1 MGDLLNIGATATE
14 VYRQALST
22 VSNNIANLNSDGY
35 SRQEVR
41 AEEMIPTSTGV
52 TYLGAGVASKGVFRA
67 VDEFATASIRT
78 ATSKV
83 SEQEP
88 IMRYT
93 DRMIDLL
100 GSEDGSLSTA
110 ISTFFTSTSNLAG
123 NAAEESFRQEFL
135 MAANFLTGRSQ
146 AIGAELASLDDEII
160 YELETQFSELNK
172 VAASLALV
180 NKELSKTALDG
191 KKPPMLLDQRDFLLK
206 DMARY
211 VSMDVK
217 IDGAE
222 RALVKLAG
230 SSDTMRFVTED
241 SSYILDPVVSDVSGG
256 PIALMLDPYKL
267 NLNVGKVQSGSI
279 GGTLNFRDNIFEP
292 LRDNLDIL
300 MTTVA
305 TSINN
310 LHEQGLNINGDVGI
324 ELFDLTKKYS
334 AVNAGDRTVSSALT
348 LVATETTPKV
358 NISATWDA
366 PNDRW
371 LVTELATNTSSYVAS
386 NSSTDNGFV
395 YNSLEV
401 NANATLQNGQSFLIR
416 PVLRAIDNITVG
428 VLNTDQIATADRLQ
442 VESAIGNSRETGPT
456 INYDQRAAALNSF
469 AQFDTGT
476 VLGVKQT
483 GTFDT
488 NTTEPALFIPR
499 DVAGFTVS
507 IQPPIAD
514 DHQLQ
519 LFTSEQNH
527 LLGSNT
533 LGAGF
538 KAGVA
543 AANST
548 EAGTEFI
555 NSYVN
560 AAGAAGYKDTSIT
573 LGNLN
578 NDVMLSDLI
587 PLQVNSTVAATTA
600 IAANNLKLN
609 GINLSALQVGASSTL
624 SAVDVAAWVNDGAGA
639 TGSVSAL
646 TGVVAK
652 AEHTRTFDYDD
663 FDLTRKL
670 SINGVTVVGGGGV
683 PSSLGA
689 LAVLI
694 NGAGYA
700 AGDEVVGV
708 VNPNGKI
715 EIRPTLANSG
725 KNMVFGNPTAGQTTN
740 FLGLANA
747 TYTGMVRYTN
757 EGDVVAQG
765 TDINFEFNN
774 YGAGVGK
781 ATDLSR
787 LGLATTITSTT
798 RLDDDLLV
806 YVTGSSNDVDLRY
819 GIEAVP
825 TLPEIAI
832 ESDFSL
838 TFLSATQVQITDT
851 ATNTIMAKK
860 DYAWPGGVLVND
872 VRVVFDE
879 APTTGDVFTV
889 SANEGA
895 IGDNGNIKRI
905 LAVKDIG
912 VDGDQI
918 PIQRYIALV
927 SDVGNQHNLSKM
939 SAEALQVVADDAQA
953 LLDNTVGVTLDTEAA
968 DLIRFQQSY
977 QAAAQI
983 IKVSQDI
990 FDMLIAASR

>member
-1 MGDLLNIGATATE
+1 M
-14 VYRQALST
+14 
-22 VSNNIANLNSDGY
+22 
-35 SRQEVR
+35 
-41 AEEMIPTSTGV
+41 
-52 TYLGAGVASKGVFRA
+52 
-67 VDEFATASIRT
+67 
-78 ATSKV
+78 
-83 SEQEP
+83 
-88 IMRYT
+88 
-93 DRMIDLL
+93 
-100 GSEDGSLSTA
+100 
-110 ISTFFTSTSNLAG
+110 
-123 NAAEESFRQEFL
+123 
-135 MAANFLTGRSQ
+135 
-146 AIGAELASLDDEII
+146 
-160 YELETQFSELNK
+160 
-172 VAASLALV
+172 
-180 NKELSKTALDG
+180 
-191 KKPPMLLDQRDFLLK
+191 
-206 DMARY
+206 
-211 VSMDVK
+211 
-217 IDGAE
+217 
-222 RALVKLAG
+222 
-230 SSDTMRFVTED
+230 
-241 SSYILDPVVSDVSGG
+241 
-256 PIALMLDPYKL
+256 
-267 NLNVGKVQSGSI
+267 
-279 GGTLNFRDNIFEP
+279 
-292 LRDNLDIL
+292 
-300 MTTVA
+300 
-305 TSINN
+305 
-310 LHEQGLNINGDVGI
+310 
-324 ELFDLTKKYS
+324 
-334 AVNAGDRTVSSALT
+334 
-348 LVATETTPKV
+348 
-358 NISATWDA
+358 
-366 PNDRW
+366 
-371 LVTELATNTSSYVAS
+371 
-386 NSSTDNGFV
+386 
-395 YNSLEV
+395 
-401 NANATLQNGQSFLIR
+401 
-416 PVLRAIDNITVG
+416 
-428 VLNTDQIATADRLQ
+428 NTDQIATADRLQ

-469 AQFDTGT
+469 AQFDTGA

-483 GTFDT
+483 GTFNT

-533 LGAGF
+533 LAAGF

-555 NSYVN
+555 NGYVN

-573 LGNLN
+573 LGNLS
-578 NDVMLSDLI
+578 NDVMLSAVI
-587 PLQVNSTVAATTA
+587 PLQVNATGTGTTA
-600 IAANNLKLN
+600 IAANNLTLN
-609 GINLSALQVGASSTL
+609 GINLSALQVGPNSTL
-624 SAVDVAAWVNDGAGA
+624 SAVDVAAWANDGAGA
-639 TGSVSAL
+639 TGSVSAV

-670 SINGVTVVGGGGV
+670 SINGVTIVNVGV
-683 PSSLGA
+683 PPSLGA
-689 LAVLI
+689 LATLI
-694 NGAGYA
+694 NNATYA

-725 KNMVFGNPTAGQTTN
+725 KNMVFGNPTGGQTTN

-747 TYTGMVRYTN
+747 TYTGVVRYTN
-757 EGDVVAQG
+757 GGDVIAQG

-806 YVTGSSNDVDLRY
+806 YVTGSANDVDIRY
-819 GIEAVP
+819 GIQAVP
-825 TLPEIAI
+825 TLPEVAI

-838 TFLSATQVQITDT
+838 NFLSATQVQITDT
-851 ATNTIMAKK
+851 TTNTIMAKK
-860 DYAWPGGVLVND
+860 AYAWPDGVLVND

-889 SANEGA
+889 SANRGA

-968 DLIRFQQSY
+968 DLIRYQQSY

>member
-14 VYRQALST
+14 LYRQALST

-41 AEEMIPTSTGV
+41 AEEMIPTNSGV

-110 ISTFFTSTSNLAG
+110 ISTFFSSTSNLAG

-160 YELETQFSELNK
+160 YELKTQFAELNK

-241 SSYILDPVVSDVSGG
+241 SSYILDPVISDVSGG
-256 PIALMLDPYKL
+256 PIAIMLDPYKL

-279 GGTLNFRDNIFEP
+279 GGTVTFRDNIFEP

-310 LHEQGLNINGDVGI
+310 LHEQGLNINGDVGV

-348 LVATETTPKV
+348 LVATENTPEV
-358 NISATWDA
+358 NIKATWEA
-366 PNDRW
+366 PNKRW
-371 LVTELATNTSSYVAS
+371 LVTELATNTNSYVAS

-456 INYDQRAAALNSF
+456 INYDQRAAALNRF

-527 LLGSNT
+527 LLGSNA
-533 LGAGF
+533 LAGVF

-543 AANST
+543 AASST

-555 NSYVN
+555 NDYVN

-573 LGNLN
+573 LGNLS
-578 NDVMLSDLI
+578 NDVMLSAVI
-587 PLQVNSTVAATTA
+587 PLQVNATGAATTA

-609 GINLSALQVGASSTL
+609 GINLSALQVGSTSTL
-624 SAVDVAAWVNDGAGA
+624 SAVDVAAWVNDGSGA

-652 AEHTRTFDYDD
+652 AEHARTFDYDD

-670 SINGVTVVGGGGV
+670 SINGVTIVNVGV
-683 PSSLGA
+683 PPNLGA
-689 LAVLI
+689 LAALI
-694 NGAGYA
+694 NGAAYA

-725 KNMVFGNPTAGQTTN
+725 KNMVFGNPTGGQATN

-757 EGDVVAQG
+757 GGDVPAQG

-806 YVTGSSNDVDLRY
+806 YVTGSANDVDIRY
-819 GIEAVP
+819 GIQAVP
-825 TLPEIAI
+825 TLPEVAI

-851 ATNTIMAKK
+851 ATRTIMAKK
-860 DYAWPGGVLVND
+860 AYAWPDGVLVND

-879 APTTGDVFTV
+879 APTTGDEFTV
-889 SANEGA
+889 SANKGV

-905 LAVKDIG
+905 LAVKNIG

>member
-110 ISTFFTSTSNLAG
+110 ISTFFSSTSNLAG

-160 YELETQFSELNK
+160 YELETQFAELNK

-241 SSYILDPVVSDVSGG
+241 SSYILDPVISDVSGG
-256 PIALMLDPYKL
+256 PIAIMLDPYKL

-279 GGTLNFRDNIFEP
+279 GGTVTFRDNIFEP

-334 AVNAGDRTVSSALT
+334 AVNAGDRTVSNALT
-348 LVATETTPKV
+348 LVATENTPKV
-358 NISATWDA
+358 NIKATWEA
-366 PNDRW
+366 PNKRW
-371 LVTELATNTSSYVAS
+371 LVTELATNTNSYVAS

-395 YNSLEV
+395 YNSLKV

-469 AQFDTGT
+469 AQFDTGA

-483 GTFDT
+483 GTFNT

-527 LLGSNT
+527 LLGSNA
-533 LGAGF
+533 LAAGF

-555 NSYVN
+555 NGYVN

-573 LGNLN
+573 LGNLS
-578 NDVMLSDLI
+578 NDVMLSAVI
-587 PLQVNSTVAATTA
+587 PLQVNATGTGTTA
-600 IAANNLKLN
+600 IAANNLTLN
-609 GINLSALQVGASSTL
+609 GINLSALQVGPNSTL
-624 SAVDVAAWVNDGAGA
+624 SAVDVAAWANDGAGA
-639 TGSVSAL
+639 TGSVSAV

-670 SINGVTVVGGGGV
+670 SINGVTIVNVGV
-683 PSSLGA
+683 PPSLGA
-689 LAVLI
+689 LATLI
-694 NGAGYA
+694 NNATYA

-725 KNMVFGNPTAGQTTN
+725 KNMVFGNPTGGQTTN

-757 EGDVVAQG
+757 GGDVIAQG

-781 ATDLSR
+781 ATDLSK

-806 YVTGSSNDVDLRY
+806 YVTGSANDVDIRY
-819 GIEAVP
+819 GIQAVP
-825 TLPEIAI
+825 TLPEITI

-838 TFLSATQVQITDT
+838 NFLSATQVQITDT
-851 ATNTIMAKK
+851 TTNTIMAKK
-860 DYAWPGGVLVND
+860 AYAWPDGVLVND

-889 SANEGA
+889 SANRGA

-968 DLIRFQQSY
+968 DLIRYQQSY